1 MAGLRQNI
9 LRRAE
14 DIFTRHDYHEV
25 LMEDVA
31 QACGVAKGTVYRYF
45 PSKRALYVA
54 VMFEGIERLQQ
65 ALRGALATPMSPVRK
80 VESAV
85 RCVLGHF
92 WDRRFFFTLINRN
105 EHKPQDPDNREWLR
119 RRAELSRTI
128 QGAVEEAMLAGHVR
142 RVDPRIATEMLLG
155 MLRGANRYRSAHDT
169 QEAMVGT
176 VLDVFLRGVGTPVGR
191 RFAGNGRKR
200 ACG

>member
-1 MAGLRQNI
+1 MAGLRQSI
-9 LRRAE
+9 LRCAE

-54 VMFEGIERLQQ
+54 VMFEGIEQLQQ
-65 ALRGALATPMSPVRK
+65 ALRRALDTSVPPVRK

-92 WDRRFFFTLINRN
+92 WDRRFFFTLISRN

-119 RRAELSRTI
+119 RRTELSRTI
-128 QGAVEEAMLAGHVR
+128 QGAIEAAMLAGQVR
-142 RVDPRIATEMLLG
+142 RVDARIATEMLLG
-155 MLRGANRYRSAHDT
+155 MLRGVNRYRGTHDS
-169 QEAMVGT
+169 QEAMVT
-176 VLDVFLRGVGTPVGR
+176 AVVNVFLCGAATPMGR
-191 RFAGNGRKR
+191 RLARNGRR
-200 ACG
+200 RVWG

>member
-9 LRRAE
+9 LRSAE

-31 QACGVAKGTVYRYF
+31 RACGVGKGTVYRYF
-45 PSKRALYVA
+45 PSKRALYLG
-54 VMFEGIERLQQ
+54 VMFEGVERLQQ
-65 ALRGALATPMSPVRK
+65 ALRAALDNPVTPVRK
-80 VESAV
+80 IESAV

-105 EHKPQDPDNREWLR
+105 EHKAWDPDNREWLR

-128 QGAVEEAMLAGHVR
+128 QRAVEEAMQAGYVR
-142 RVDPRIATEMLLG
+142 RVDARVATEMLLG
-155 MLRGANRYRSAHDT
+155 MLRGANRYRGTHDT
-169 QEAMVGT
+169 LEDMVNAVVG
-176 VLDVFLRGVGTPVGR
+176 VFLRGVGTTAAR
-191 RFAGNGRKR
+191 RRSTNGRKR
-200 ACG
+200 VCG